1 MMDLVHGKRFR
12 VVVAA
17 AAIGLVFATCVR
29 PVAAA
34 EVRFEQL
41 DGVGSPRPPPQ
52 LNKIGVLQIGRKS
65 RKNILILNPGTSA
78 SAAYFV
84 PLAKTVVQKAR
95 SWQIWAVE
103 RRENLLEDHSV
114 LDRAKAG

>member
-1 MMDLVHGKRFR
+1 MGSMVRSMRDSLHAKRLR
-12 VVVAA
+12 IVLAA
-17 AAIGLVFATCVR
+17 AAIGLGSAAGPR

-34 EVRFEQL
+34 EVQVRFQQL
-41 DGVGSPRPPPQ
+41 DGFESPGTPAQ
-52 LNKIGVLQIGRKS
+52 LNKVGVLQIGRKS

-95 SWQIWAVE
+95 SWQI
-103 RRENLLEDHSV
+103 S
-114 LDRAKAG
+114 